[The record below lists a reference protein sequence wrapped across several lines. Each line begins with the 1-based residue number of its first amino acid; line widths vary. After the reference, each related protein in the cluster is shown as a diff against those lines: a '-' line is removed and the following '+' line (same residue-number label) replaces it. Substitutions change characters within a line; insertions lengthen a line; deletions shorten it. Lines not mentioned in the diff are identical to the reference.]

1 MKKVL
6 ICSVAALV
14 VLLAGG
20 TALTQETDKA
30 KEAPK
35 EASKEVKKGA
45 EKKLSEQGKQFKEQF
60 KEMTPEQKR
69 LALTQRVLDEELA
82 PWLQVRKIAV
92 EENATKTVAAIDKI
106 IAAKK
111 EQFKKRSGAM
121 KEDKPA
127 QTDKP
132 KAEGKRPEAQKSES
146 KKKPGTQQ

>member
-20 TALTQETDKA
+20 TALTKETAKN
-30 KEAPK
+30 KEAAK
-35 EASKEVKKGA
+35 QAKSAA
-45 EKKLSEQGKQFKEQF
+45 EKKVSEQDKQFREQF
-60 KEMTPEQKR
+60 KGMTPEQKR
-69 LALTQRVLDEELA
+69 LALTQKQLDEELA
-82 PWLQVRKIAV
+82 PWLAVRKIAV

-106 IAAKK
+106 ITAKK

-127 QTDKP
+127 AADKP
-132 KAEGKRPEAQKSES
+132 AAES
-146 KKKPGTQQ
+146 KTREAKRAERKKNAPAQP

>member
-20 TALTQETDKA
+20 TALTKETAKNKEAA
-30 KEAPK
+30 KEA
-35 EASKEVKKGA
+35 KGAA
-45 EKKLSEQGKQFKEQF
+45 EKKASEADKQAKEQF

-69 LALTQRVLDEELA
+69 LALTQKQLDEELA
-82 PWLQVRKIAV
+82 PWMEVRKIAV
-92 EENATKTVAAIDKI
+92 EEKATKTVAAIDKI

-127 QTDKP
+127 AGKPAAENKTRDAKRAERKKSGQTQP
-132 KAEGKRPEAQKSES
+132 
-146 KKKPGTQQ
+146 

>member
-14 VLLAGG
+14 ILLAGG
-20 TALTQETDKA
+20 TALTQETGKV

-35 EASKEVKKGA
+35 EASKEVKKAA
-45 EKKLSEQGKQFKEQF
+45 EKKLSEQDKQFKEQF

-69 LALTQRVLDEELA
+69 LALMQKALDEELA
-82 PWLQVRKIAV
+82 PWLEVRKVAV

-111 EQFKKRSGAM
+111 EQFKKRSGTM
-121 KEDKPA
+121 KESKPA
-127 QTDKP
+127 QAEKP
-132 KAEGKRPEAQKSES
+132 KAEAKRTEAQKSES
-146 KKKPGTQQ
+146 KKKPGT

>member
-6 ICSVAALV
+6 ICSVAALAI
-14 VLLAGG
+14 LLAGG
-20 TALTQETDKA
+20 TALTQETDRA

-35 EASKEVKKGA
+35 EASKEVKKAA
-45 EKKLSEQGKQFKEQF
+45 EKKLSEQDKQFKEKF

-69 LALTQRVLDEELA
+69 LALMQRALDDELA
-82 PWLQVRKIAV
+82 PWLAVRKIAV
-92 EENATKTVAAIDKI
+92 EESATKTVAAIDKI

-127 QTDKP
+127 QGEKSKTE
-132 KAEGKRPEAQKSES
+132 AKRPEAQRSDV
-146 KKKPGTQQ
+146 KKKPETQQ